1 MPSSQQIARAD
12 ALIART
18 IKQAGKIIS
27 LRSPEGRRVAEAL
40 VMMLE
45 EADRNLA
52 RRLWRIAQ
60 RNGGPK
66 ATFSAASAMAYR
78 SQIQL
83 VTQYVQK
90 RLLGM
95 TEKQAAWAVRSS
107 YKETTQLIA
116 DLESRFSG
124 MTVPLR
130 LREAAVMDPIISGSK
145 SSLLAQHATSVDR
158 YGRGMIGEFEKRMR
172 VGLIEGKSHYE
183 MTRDLV
189 GHGGP
194 RGTVSMAAKEIAP
207 GVVER
212 VREESISEGLF
223 VRYKYWAH
231 RIVRTETAHAYQQ
244 TKLDTYQEVAATHM
258 PDMQKK
264 ILAVLDN
271 RTAPDSIAVHG
282 QIRPIDGY
290 FIDGAGR
297 QYQRPPARPNDRE
310 TIIPWRPHWPE
321 TPRSRELSAAERQKA
336 IQESIPGKA
345 SNRKKTAEQKAAER
359 KQLVAQAIEQQRA
372 ALAARRQQALDRW
385 EREQERLIERRAQT
399 GSGGKV
405 PQKVIDE
412 LKDINREQKKI
423 DRAHRQLVGAP
434 KKTKPSGK

>member
-1 MPSSQQIARAD
+1 MPSPEQIRSAD

-27 LRSPEGRRVAEAL
+27 LRTPEGRRVAEAL
-40 VMMLE
+40 VVMLE
-45 EADRNLA
+45 EADRSLA
-52 RRLWRIAQ
+52 RRLYRIARRQ
-60 RNGGPK
+60 GGLK
-66 ATFSAASAMAYR
+66 ATFTVASATAYR
-78 SQIQL
+78 AQIQL

-107 YKETTQLIA
+107 YKETAQLIA
-116 DLESRFSG
+116 ELETRFMG
-124 MTVPLR
+124 IGVPLR
-130 LREAAVMDPIISGSK
+130 LGEASVMNPIINGSK

-158 YGRGMIGEFEKRMR
+158 YGAGMIGEFEKRIR
-172 VGLIEGKSHYE
+172 VGLIEGKTHYQ
-183 MTRDLV
+183 MTKDLV

-194 RGTVSMAAKEIAP
+194 KGTVSMAAKEVSP

-212 VREESISEGLF
+212 LREEQIGEGLF

-244 TKLDTYQEVAATHM
+244 TKLDTYQEVATHQM

-282 QIRPIDGY
+282 QIRPINGY

-321 TPRSRELSAAERQKA
+321 TPRSRELSADERQKA
-336 IQESIPGKA
+336 IQASIPGKA
-345 SNRKKTAEQKAAER
+345 ANRQKTAAQKVTER
-359 KQLVAQAIEQQRA
+359 KQLVAQAIEQQKA

-385 EREQERLIERRAQT
+385 ENEQTRLIERRAAT
-399 GSGGKV
+399 GRGGKV
-405 PQKVIDE
+405 SQKVIDE
-412 LKDINREQKKI
+412 LKDINREQAKLDKAQ
-423 DRAHRQLVGAP
+423 RRLGAP
-434 KKTKPSGK
+434 RKRKTERS